1 MPEKIGSSTPHNVL
15 VTNASDETIHAE
27 TSKALDG
34 IAHQKAG
41 DPNVLGQT
49 KWQRFKVSVLL
60 RLSGKYGAYVKAQ
73 NTNVKNAF
81 VTALNSRQVNAG
93 NIALAQ
99 RFLNQEIRKANADK
113 HILTFQDLDQVLS
126 LVDQSAKKEL
136 LSYLPSSN
144 GTKSLIDAPKD
155 GTNFLRL
162 ASKYGLDTPELKEKF
177 RTSLE
182 TRLFALAHD
191 EGAGA
196 AEAALEDFAVAAAAR
211 VSKGGVHAPL
221 SGPLTSFYDEFPS
234 GLSASKFIQDGKFE
248 AQGKPEHGAQ
258 TFIFFKRV
266 SDEGVPYDAQKF
278 ADLQAAKNGAPEKAN
293 TPAAK
298 GALSDVPQKFHVSV
312 PPDLLLNN
320 TAWKPVHD
328 LLTSD
333 ESPFNQ
339 WKISNIPSLKKAD
352 QASLDDLEKDYSKG
366 YNKLLSNGKTKFVDS
381 IPNQQAQLNIEKNLQ
396 KLRVNEVKVGR
407 LSQEE
412 FDAHEL
418 RITNRETEINAQ
430 IAKYEDTKKSLQT
443 ALSDSSGR
451 LVANAQF
458 TLYTQHAKGEP
469 WKPEEV
475 KKYTDFLLKIETALK
490 QAGVPPVGLPASD
503 APVPGLQ
510 YATFRDEDIGDN
522 AEAAAADAGVDF
534 DYTNP
539 PDSLIEEYKN
549 SPFYQLA
556 ADQIAATQGGGLR
569 A

>member
-1 MPEKIGSSTPHNVL
+1 MPDKIGSSVPHNVL
-15 VTNASDETIHAE
+15 VTSASDETIHAE

-34 IAHQKAG
+34 ITHQQG
-41 DPNVLGQT
+41 DKPNVLGQT

-60 RLSGKYGAYVKAQ
+60 RLTGKYDAYVKAQ
-73 NTNVKNAF
+73 NSNVKNAF
-81 VTALNSRQVNAG
+81 VAALSSGKVNAG
-93 NIALAQ
+93 NVGLAQ
-99 RFLNQEIRKANADK
+99 NLLDKTIRHANADK

-144 GTKSLIDAPKD
+144 GTKSLIDAPQD
-155 GTNFLRL
+155 GTKFLQL
-162 ASKYGLDTPELKEKF
+162 ATKYGLDTPELKEKF

-182 TRLFALAHD
+182 TRLFALAHE

-196 AEAALEDFAVAAAAR
+196 ADAALDDYAVAAAAR

-221 SGPLTSFYDEFPS
+221 NGPLTSFYNEFPN
-234 GLSASKFIQDGKFE
+234 GLSESKYIQDGKFE

-320 TAWKPVHD
+320 TAWAPVHQ

-339 WKISNIPSLKKAD
+339 WKISNIPSLKKVD
-352 QASLDDLEKDYSKG
+352 QAALDALNKDYEQG
-366 YNKLLSNGKTKFVDS
+366 YFRVSRSGEKKFIDS
-381 IPNQQAQLNIEKNLQ
+381 VPNQIAQLNIEKNLQ
-396 KLRVNEVKVGR
+396 KLRVNEVTSGR
-407 LSQEE
+407 LSQKE
-412 FDAHEL
+412 FDVHEL
-418 RITNRETEINAQ
+418 RIKNRESEINAQ
-430 IAKYEDTKKSLQT
+430 VAKYEESKKTLET

-469 WKPEEV
+469 WQPEEV

-510 YATFRDEDIGDN
+510 YATFRDEDIGDA
-522 AEAAAADAGVDF
+522 AETAATDAGVEF

-539 PDSLIEEYKN
+539 PDSLIQEYKN
-549 SPFYQLA
+549 SPFFKLA
-556 ADQIAATQGGGLR
+556 ADQIAASQGGGLR